1 MLANVLEVLVRL
13 LTPIISF
20 TTEEVWQN
28 YPKGLAESQDHPIS
42 VQLAGWPERGNFVPL
57 IPEHE
62 AERIEKRFEVVLA
75 FRDEVTKALEEKRV
89 EKTINKSQEA
99 VVRATVP
106 QAEYDVLTDFSEGF
120 FEELLIVSKVAFE
133 RGDELTVEISVS
145 DLDKCPRCWNFRVL
159 GGNPHHPMYASAVAM
174 RSMLLD
180 RIAAFRLLNNNQA
193 KHDATISCSG
203 WWSCFGVFAT
213 SSEAYMEAH
222 TPSTALVPVIDGVV
236 GFRLVHNFGAAWGS
250 FSGMVVVLV
259 IVSIV
264 LCAIILAT

>member
-1 MLANVLEVLVRL
+1 MDALKDRLYSDAPDARSRRSAQTVLANVLEVLVRL

-145 DLDKCPRCWNFRVL
+145 DLDESPALLELPGTGWQPSPSRCMRE
-159 GGNPHHPMYASAVAM
+159 SAVAM

-180 RIAAFRLLNNNQA
+180 RVAAFRLLNNNQA

-203 WWSCFGVFAT
+203 WWSCFGAFAT
-213 SSEAYMEAH
+213 
-222 TPSTALVPVIDGVV
+222 
-236 GFRLVHNFGAAWGS
+236 R
-250 FSGMVVVLV
+250 
-259 IVSIV
+259 
-264 LCAIILAT
+264 